1 MRKRILSI
9 LLCLVM
15 VVGLFPTMAFAA
27 DGSGATTGRGTKTD
41 PYCVSTYA
49 EMKRLLERS
58 ASSYIKVVGMDN
70 DSDVGGVPI
79 HRLIAGRDFESTEP
93 AIDIPSGANH
103 HLEIATDIWFVAD
116 PLDGD
121 KNIFGRLIDLVYGSS
136 LEITGTGSLRLEVNA
151 LTVKNAIIDNWGG
164 ELTID
169 GSVTLNGFQDF
180 TTNVAT
186 RPIWIDGGVTN
197 IKGGYIYGHNNMKTT
212 SDAVTSAISFGNNLA
227 DGTELNI
234 SGGTIKQ
241 VNNSIN
247 QGNENS
253 CALYVDNDTVAN
265 AIHLTGGTFEGGMK
279 MKTDKPLSNLLS
291 AGYQFYDMSANAFF
305 DGSVSKTQKKLT
317 VTPTG
322 VNPTVIDKVSLN
334 IKSLN
339 KRKTLSDL
347 ECGYDPSSKMTL
359 TDFVV
364 CKGLNNTTDKIEGKN
379 TPYDLHQ
386 DYTAMYTFE
395 AGRSYSFADTVE
407 NQVSVSGGDFW
418 KADILDGS
426 TKKLCVFVNFPS
438 NQVKEV
444 SMTMKSKGD
453 FKTIEDLKCQSF
465 VPDDKL
471 ELVNQM
477 FFAGLKDTSNEHQ
490 IEDLKT
496 AYQPA
501 ADYTGFYVFKLKPGF
516 SFAQDITDLAKKHVT
531 ISEGEI
537 YNVDTMKNK
546 DGAML
551 LRVFVSFEGTGSSI
565 SNVHLNF
572 KPVGVRH
579 QIADMSPVNWTPGEE
594 TLKLYNVCYYD
605 GADTDAD
612 AKKLENIEAAYDRN
626 KAYSVSFQLI
636 GEMGAVFADGF
647 DKNSIT
653 LSDGKVWK
661 VQRINKSK
669 MVICVTFPAS
679 GDTATK
685 INAVGLTI
693 KPYDQRHDL
702 VDFVPTAITP
712 EGMSVTST
720 NIYKDGTL
728 YTGSYDANTAYSVGY
743 SLNTKSGYAFENGFE
758 KENVTVSNGTV
769 QSVNVINNNYVIVY
783 VDFPKDPTT
792 DPNYV
797 TEAAVQIAAPVA
809 GEKPKGTVDI
819 PVLGDNKDKV
829 KKATMWWSGMLSGK
843 TAFVAGQEYTAIVE
857 LAPKEG
863 VTFADNMKLKVN
875 GKAADLLSKDP
886 TDGSVQFKVKFT
898 AVAPSTDP
906 NYVTEA
912 AVQIVAPVAGEKPK
926 GTVDIPVL
934 GDNKDKVKKATMWW
948 SGMLSGKTAFVAGQ
962 EYTAIVELAPKEGV
976 TFADNMKLKVNGKA
990 ADLLSKDPTDGSV
1003 QFKVK
1008 FTATGSTHTHSYGTD
1023 WKYDNT
1029 NHWHE
1034 CECGDKADVAAHSA
1048 SEWIVDTAA
1057 TETADGAKHKECTV
1071 CKKVL
1076 ETATIPAT
1084 GSTHTHSYNQETVK
1098 PEALKTPAD
1107 CTGNAVYFKSCSC
1120 GAISTTDAFVAM
1132 NTALGHA
1139 YGSDW
1144 KYDSTNH
1151 WHECSRCHDKKDEA
1165 AHDYGSDNV
1174 CDTCGY
1180 DKTVPHTHNLTLV
1193 AAKAATCTTA
1203 GNSAY
1208 YTCDGCDKWFADATG
1223 SVEITDKTSVK
1234 IPAPGHTAGTEWKSD
1249 DTNHWHE
1256 CTVAGCGVIIE
1267 STKSAH
1273 TAGEWIVD
1281 TPATATTAGTKHKEC
1296 TVCKKVIET
1305 ATIPATGSGS
1315 TGGGGGG
1322 SSVTTYAITVKS
1334 AKNGDVTAS
1343 RKSASKGTTVTLT
1356 VDPDKGYVLDT
1367 LTVLDGKDKEIKL
1380 TEKNGKYTFTMPA
1393 SKVTVAATFKA
1404 SAPTGKN
1411 PFIDVPAGSYYEDA
1425 VVWAVEKGITS
1436 GTSAVTFDPNGN
1448 CTRAQAVT
1456 FLWRAAGSP
1465 APKTKVMPFADVK
1478 AGSYYYDAVLWAVE
1492 QGITK
1497 GASDTMFSPDA
1508 TCTRA
1513 QIVTFL
1519 WRANGSPAVSGNSA
1533 FTDVASDAYYAAAV
1547 TWAEKNGVTGGIG
1560 GGLFGSNNN
1569 CTRAQIVT
1577 FIYRSV
1583 K

>member
-15 VVGLFPTMAFAA
+15 VVGLIPTMAFAA
-27 DGSGATTGRGTKTD
+27 DGSGATKGSGTKSD

-49 EMKRLLERS
+49 EMKRLLQTP
-58 ASSYIKVVGMDN
+58 ASYYIKVVGMDN
-70 DSDVGGVPI
+70 NATNDDTPVRILYGETDYKPME
-79 HRLIAGRDFESTEP
+79 A
-93 AIDIPSGANH
+93 AISIPRYAHH
-103 HLEIATDIWFVAD
+103 HLEIATNIWFVAD
-116 PLDGD
+116 PTKKENGSI
-121 KNIFGRLIDLVYGSS
+121 KNIFARLIDVESGSS
-136 LEITGTGSLRLEVNA
+136 LEVTGTGSLRVEVNT
-151 LTVKNAIIDNWGG
+151 LTATNAIICNWGG

-169 GSVTLNGFQDF
+169 GSVTLNGIQDF
-180 TTNVAT
+180 TSNVAT
-186 RPIWIDGGVTN
+186 RPIWINGGVTN
-197 IKGGYIYGHNNMKTT
+197 IKGGYIYGHNNVTT
-212 SDAVTSAISFGNNLA
+212 VNYGGSSAIRFGETLA
-227 DGTELNI
+227 EGTVLNI

-241 VNNSIN
+241 VNNETN

-253 CALYVDNDTVAN
+253 CALYAKVAN
-265 AIHLTGGTFEGGMK
+265 AIHLTGGIFEGGIK
-279 MKTDKPLSNLLS
+279 MAEDRPLSDLL
-291 AGYQFYDMSANAFF
+291 AEGYQFYDMDANAFF

-322 VNPTVIDKVSLN
+322 VNPTVIDKISLN

-339 KRKTLSDL
+339 ERKTLSDL

-364 CKGLNNTTDKIEGKN
+364 RKGLNNTTDKIEGKN
-379 TPYDLHQ
+379 TPYDPQQ

-395 AGRSYSFADTVE
+395 ARRSYSFADTVE

-426 TKKLCVFVNFPS
+426 TKKLCVFVNFQS

-453 FKTIEDLKCQSF
+453 FKTIEDLKCHSF

-490 IEDLKT
+490 ITNLT
-496 AYQPA
+496 AAYQPA
-501 ADYTGFYVFKLKPGF
+501 ADYTGVYVFKLKPGF

-537 YNVDTMKNK
+537 YGVDTMKNK
-546 DGAML
+546 DDAML

-636 GEMGAVFADGF
+636 GETGAVFADGF

-693 KPYDQRHDL
+693 KPREQRKAL
-702 VDFVPTAITP
+702 ADFVPTAITP

-797 TEAAVQIAAPVA
+797 TEAVVQIAAPVAGEKPKGTVDIPVLGDNKDKVKKATMWWSGMLSGNTAFVAGQEYTAIVVLEPKEGVTFADDMKLNVNGKVVDLLSKDPTDGSVQFKIMFTAVDPSTGPNYVTEAAVQIAAPVA

-829 KKATMWWSGMLSGK
+829 KKATMWWSGMLSGN
-843 TAFVAGQEYTAIVE
+843 TAFVAGQEYTAIVVLE
-857 LAPKEG
+857 PKEG
-863 VTFADNMKLKVN
+863 VTFADDMKLNVN
-875 GKAADLLSKDP
+875 GKVVDLLSKDP
-886 TDGSVQFKVKFT
+886 TDGSVQFK
-898 AVAPSTDP
+898 
-906 NYVTEA
+906 
-912 AVQIVAPVAGEKPK
+912 I
-926 GTVDIPVL
+926 
-934 GDNKDKVKKATMWW
+934 M
-948 SGMLSGKTAFVAGQ
+948 
-962 EYTAIVELAPKEGV
+962 
-976 TFADNMKLKVNGKA
+976 
-990 ADLLSKDPTDGSV
+990 
-1003 QFKVK
+1003 

-1023 WKYDNT
+1023 WKYDDT

-1034 CECGDKADVAAHSA
+1034 CECGDKADIAAHSA
-1048 SEWIVDTAA
+1048 SEWIIDTAA

-1084 GSTHTHSYNQETVK
+1084 GSSHTHSYGTE
-1098 PEALKTPAD
+1098 
-1107 CTGNAVYFKSCSC
+1107 
-1120 GAISTTDAFVAM
+1120 
-1132 NTALGHA
+1132 
-1139 YGSDW
+1139 W
-1144 KYDSTNH
+1144 KYDGTNH
-1151 WHECSRCHDKKDEA
+1151 WHECECGDKADVA
-1165 AHDYGSDNV
+1165 AH
-1174 CDTCGY
+1174 
-1180 DKTVPHTHNLTLV
+1180 
-1193 AAKAATCTTA
+1193 
-1203 GNSAY
+1203 SA
-1208 YTCDGCDKWFADATG
+1208 
-1223 SVEITDKTSVK
+1223 S
-1234 IPAPGHTAGTEWKSD
+1234 
-1249 DTNHWHE
+1249 
-1256 CTVAGCGVIIE
+1256 
-1267 STKSAH
+1267 
-1273 TAGEWIVD
+1273 EWIVD
-1281 TPATATTAGTKHKEC
+1281 TDATETADGAKHKEC
-1296 TVCKKVIET
+1296 TVCKKVLET
-1305 ATIPATGSGS
+1305 ETIPATGSTHTHSYGTDWKYDGTNHWHECQCGDKADIAAHSASEWIIDTAATETADGAKHKECTVCKKVLETAPIPATGS
-1315 TGGGGGG
+1315 THTHSYGTDWKYDDTNHWHECECRDKADTAAHSFQWVIDKAATKKATGIKHEECTVCGAKRSENTVIDKLPNGGNTGNTGSGNNNTDKPGKDNSTKSPQTGDSSNLIGWLAALFVSGG
-1322 SSVTTYAITVKS
+1322 V
-1334 AKNGDVTAS
+1334 
-1343 RKSASKGTTVTLT
+1343 
-1356 VDPDKGYVLDT
+1356 
-1367 LTVLDGKDKEIKL
+1367 LTVLGL
-1380 TEKNGKYTFTMPA
+1380 NGKKRKE
-1393 SKVTVAATFKA
+1393 S
-1404 SAPTGKN
+1404 
-1411 PFIDVPAGSYYEDA
+1411 E
-1425 VVWAVEKGITS
+1425 
-1436 GTSAVTFDPNGN
+1436 
-1448 CTRAQAVT
+1448 
-1456 FLWRAAGSP
+1456 
-1465 APKTKVMPFADVK
+1465 
-1478 AGSYYYDAVLWAVE
+1478 
-1492 QGITK
+1492 
-1497 GASDTMFSPDA
+1497 
-1508 TCTRA
+1508 
-1513 QIVTFL
+1513 
-1519 WRANGSPAVSGNSA
+1519 
-1533 FTDVASDAYYAAAV
+1533 
-1547 TWAEKNGVTGGIG
+1547 AE
-1560 GGLFGSNNN
+1560 
-1569 CTRAQIVT
+1569 
-1577 FIYRSV
+1577 
-1583 K
+1583 

>member
-27 DGSGATTGRGTKTD
+27 DGSGATTGRGTKSD

-49 EMKRLLERS
+49 EMKRLLQTP
-58 ASSYIKVVGMDN
+58 ASYYIKVVGMDN
-70 DSDVGGVPI
+70 NATNDDTPVRILYGETDYNPME
-79 HRLIAGRDFESTEP
+79 A
-93 AIDIPSGANH
+93 AISIPRYAHH
-103 HLEIATDIWFVAD
+103 HLEIATNIWFVAD
-116 PLDGD
+116 PTKKENGSI
-121 KNIFGRLIDLVYGSS
+121 KNIFARLIDVESGSS
-136 LEITGTGSLRLEVNA
+136 LEVTGTGSLRVEVNA
-151 LTVKNAIIDNWGG
+151 LTARNVIIDNWGG

-169 GSVTLNGFQDF
+169 GSVTLNGIQDF

-197 IKGGYIYGHNNMKTT
+197 IKGGYIYGHNSVTT
-212 SDAVTSAISFGNNLA
+212 INYGGSSAIRFGETLA
-227 DGTELNI
+227 EGTALNI

-241 VNNSIN
+241 VNNSTN

-253 CALYVDNDTVAN
+253 CALYVDNDKVAN
-265 AIHLTGGTFEGGMK
+265 AIHLTGGIFEGGMK

-322 VNPTVIDKVSLN
+322 VNPTVIDKVTLSVKPKAERTKLEDFMYTAYTPYTKLKN
-334 IKSLN
+334 PSYQVYEGLN
-339 KRKTLSDL
+339 KTGGTLSTEYDASKDYSAIYQFKT
-347 ECGYDPSSKMTL
+347 ESGYVVAKSITAADVTL
-359 TDFVV
+359 TSGDGQIW
-364 CKGLNNTTDKIEGKN
+364 KINRYDENTLLV
-379 TPYDLHQ
+379 Y
-386 DYTAMYTFE
+386 
-395 AGRSYSFADTVE
+395 
-407 NQVSVSGGDFW
+407 
-418 KADILDGS
+418 
-426 TKKLCVFVNFPS
+426 VNFPS
-438 NQVKEV
+438 NRVKEV

-453 FKTIEDLKCQSF
+453 FKAIEDLKCQSF
-465 VPDDKL
+465 VPTDKL

-501 ADYTGFYVFKLKPGF
+501 ADYTGVYVFKLKPGF

-537 YNVDTMKNK
+537 YNVDNTMKNK

-579 QIADMSPVNWTPGEE
+579 QIADMRPVNWTPGEE
-594 TLKLYNVCYYD
+594 TLKLDNVCYYD
-605 GADTDAD
+605 GADTDDNAH
-612 AKKLENIEAAYDRN
+612 KLTNIEAAYDRN

-661 VQRINKSK
+661 VQRIDKNK

-685 INAVGLTI
+685 INAINLTI
-693 KPYDQRHDL
+693 KPYDQRHAL
-702 VDFVPTAITP
+702 ADFVPTAITP

-829 KKATMWWSGMLSGK
+829 KKATMWWSGMLSGN
-843 TAFVAGQEYTAIVE
+843 TAFVAGQEYTAIVVLE
-857 LAPKEG
+857 PKEG
-863 VTFADNMKLKVN
+863 VTFADDMKLNVN
-875 GKAADLLSKDP
+875 GKVVDLLSKDP
-886 TDGSVQFKVKFT
+886 TDGSVQFK
-898 AVAPSTDP
+898 
-906 NYVTEA
+906 
-912 AVQIVAPVAGEKPK
+912 I
-926 GTVDIPVL
+926 
-934 GDNKDKVKKATMWW
+934 M
-948 SGMLSGKTAFVAGQ
+948 
-962 EYTAIVELAPKEGV
+962 
-976 TFADNMKLKVNGKA
+976 
-990 ADLLSKDPTDGSV
+990 
-1003 QFKVK
+1003 

-1023 WKYDNT
+1023 WKYDDT

-1034 CECGDKADVAAHSA
+1034 CECGDKADIAAHSA

-1084 GSTHTHSYNQETVK
+1084 GSTHTHSY
-1098 PEALKTPAD
+1098 
-1107 CTGNAVYFKSCSC
+1107 
-1120 GAISTTDAFVAM
+1120 
-1132 NTALGHA
+1132 
-1139 YGSDW
+1139 
-1144 KYDSTNH
+1144 
-1151 WHECSRCHDKKDEA
+1151 
-1165 AHDYGSDNV
+1165 
-1174 CDTCGY
+1174 
-1180 DKTVPHTHNLTLV
+1180 
-1193 AAKAATCTTA
+1193 
-1203 GNSAY
+1203 
-1208 YTCDGCDKWFADATG
+1208 
-1223 SVEITDKTSVK
+1223 
-1234 IPAPGHTAGTEWKSD
+1234 GTEWKYD

-1256 CTVAGCGVIIE
+1256 CECGDKADIAAH
-1267 STKSAH
+1267 SAS
-1273 TAGEWIVD
+1273 EWIVD
-1281 TPATATTAGTKHKEC
+1281 TAATKTADGAKHKEC
-1296 TVCKKVIET
+1296 TVCKKVLET

-1367 LTVLDGKDKEIKL
+1367 LTVLDSKDKEIKL
-1380 TEKNGKYTFTMPA
+1380 TEKNSKYTFTMPD
-1393 SKVTVAATFKA
+1393 SKVTVEATFKA

-1436 GTSAVTFDPNGN
+1436 STSAVTFDPNGN

-1497 GASDTMFSPDA
+1497 GTGDTMFSPDA

-1547 TWAEKNGVTGGIG
+1547 TWAEKNDVTGGIG

-1577 FIYRSV
+1577 FLYRAM

>member
-15 VVGLFPTMAFAA
+15 VVGLIPTMAFAA
-27 DGSGATTGRGTKTD
+27 DGSGATTGSGTKSD

-49 EMKRLLERS
+49 EMKRLLQTP
-58 ASSYIKVVGMDN
+58 ASYYIKVVGMDN
-70 DSDVGGVPI
+70 NATNDDTPVRILYGETDYKPME
-79 HRLIAGRDFESTEP
+79 A
-93 AIDIPSGANH
+93 AISIPRYAHH
-103 HLEIATDIWFVAD
+103 HLEIATNIWFVAD
-116 PLDGD
+116 PTKKENGSI
-121 KNIFGRLIDLVYGSS
+121 KNIFARLIDVESGSS
-136 LEITGTGSLRLEVNA
+136 LEVTGTGSLRVEVNT
-151 LTVKNAIIDNWGG
+151 LTATNAIICNWGG

-169 GSVTLNGFQDF
+169 GSVTLNGIQDF
-180 TTNVAT
+180 TSNVAT
-186 RPIWIDGGVTN
+186 RPIWINGGVTN
-197 IKGGYIYGHNNMKTT
+197 IKGGYIYGHNNVTT
-212 SDAVTSAISFGNNLA
+212 VNYGGSSAIRFGETLA
-227 DGTELNI
+227 EGTVLNI

-241 VNNSIN
+241 VNNETN

-253 CALYVDNDTVAN
+253 CALYAKVAN
-265 AIHLTGGTFEGGMK
+265 AIHLTGGIFEGGIK
-279 MKTDKPLSNLLS
+279 MAEDRPLSDLL
-291 AGYQFYDMSANAFF
+291 AEGYQFYDMDANAFF

-322 VNPTVIDKVSLN
+322 VNPTVIDKISLN

-339 KRKTLSDL
+339 ERKTLSDL

-364 CKGLNNTTDKIEGKN
+364 RKGLNNTTDKIEGKN
-379 TPYDLHQ
+379 TPYDPQQ

-395 AGRSYSFADTVE
+395 ARRSYSFADTVE

-426 TKKLCVFVNFPS
+426 TKKLCVFVNFQS

-453 FKTIEDLKCQSF
+453 FKTIEDLKCHSF

-490 IEDLKT
+490 ITNLT
-496 AYQPA
+496 AAYQPA
-501 ADYTGFYVFKLKPGF
+501 ADYTGVYVFKLKPGF

-537 YNVDTMKNK
+537 YGVDTMKNK
-546 DGAML
+546 DDAML

-636 GEMGAVFADGF
+636 GETGAVFADGF

-693 KPYDQRHDL
+693 KPREQRKAL
-702 VDFVPTAITP
+702 ADFVPTAITP

-797 TEAAVQIAAPVA
+797 TEAVVQIAAPVAGEKPKGTVDIPVLGDNKDKVKKATMWWSGMLSGNTAFVAGQEYTAIVVLEPKEGVTFADDMKLNVNGKVVDLLSKDPTDGSVQFKIMFTAVDPSTGPNYVTEAAVQIAAPVA

-829 KKATMWWSGMLSGK
+829 KKATMWWSGMLSGN
-843 TAFVAGQEYTAIVE
+843 TAFVAGQEYTAIVVLE
-857 LAPKEG
+857 PKEG
-863 VTFADNMKLKVN
+863 VTFADDMKLNVN
-875 GKAADLLSKDP
+875 GKVVDLLSKDP
-886 TDGSVQFKVKFT
+886 TDGSVQFK
-898 AVAPSTDP
+898 
-906 NYVTEA
+906 
-912 AVQIVAPVAGEKPK
+912 I
-926 GTVDIPVL
+926 
-934 GDNKDKVKKATMWW
+934 M
-948 SGMLSGKTAFVAGQ
+948 
-962 EYTAIVELAPKEGV
+962 
-976 TFADNMKLKVNGKA
+976 
-990 ADLLSKDPTDGSV
+990 
-1003 QFKVK
+1003 

-1023 WKYDNT
+1023 WKYDDT

-1034 CECGDKADVAAHSA
+1034 CECGDKADIAAHSA
-1048 SEWIVDTAA
+1048 SEWIIDTAA

-1084 GSTHTHSYNQETVK
+1084 GSSHTHSYGTE
-1098 PEALKTPAD
+1098 
-1107 CTGNAVYFKSCSC
+1107 
-1120 GAISTTDAFVAM
+1120 
-1132 NTALGHA
+1132 
-1139 YGSDW
+1139 W
-1144 KYDSTNH
+1144 KYDGTNH
-1151 WHECSRCHDKKDEA
+1151 WHECECGDKADVA
-1165 AHDYGSDNV
+1165 AH
-1174 CDTCGY
+1174 
-1180 DKTVPHTHNLTLV
+1180 
-1193 AAKAATCTTA
+1193 
-1203 GNSAY
+1203 SA
-1208 YTCDGCDKWFADATG
+1208 
-1223 SVEITDKTSVK
+1223 S
-1234 IPAPGHTAGTEWKSD
+1234 
-1249 DTNHWHE
+1249 
-1256 CTVAGCGVIIE
+1256 
-1267 STKSAH
+1267 
-1273 TAGEWIVD
+1273 EWIVD
-1281 TPATATTAGTKHKEC
+1281 TDATETADGAKHKEC
-1296 TVCKKVIET
+1296 TVCKKVLET
-1305 ATIPATGSGS
+1305 ETIPATGSTHTHSYGTDWKYDGTNHWHECQCGDKADIAAHSASEWIIDTAATETADGAKHKECTVCKKVLETAPIPATGS
-1315 TGGGGGG
+1315 THTHSYGTDWKYDDTNHWHECECRDKADTAAHSFQWVIDKAATKKATGIKHEECTVCGAKRSENTVIDKLPNGGNTGNTGSGNNNTDKPGKDNSTKSPQTGDSSNLIGWLAALFVSGG
-1322 SSVTTYAITVKS
+1322 V
-1334 AKNGDVTAS
+1334 
-1343 RKSASKGTTVTLT
+1343 
-1356 VDPDKGYVLDT
+1356 
-1367 LTVLDGKDKEIKL
+1367 LTVLGL
-1380 TEKNGKYTFTMPA
+1380 NGKKRKE
-1393 SKVTVAATFKA
+1393 S
-1404 SAPTGKN
+1404 
-1411 PFIDVPAGSYYEDA
+1411 E
-1425 VVWAVEKGITS
+1425 
-1436 GTSAVTFDPNGN
+1436 
-1448 CTRAQAVT
+1448 
-1456 FLWRAAGSP
+1456 
-1465 APKTKVMPFADVK
+1465 
-1478 AGSYYYDAVLWAVE
+1478 
-1492 QGITK
+1492 
-1497 GASDTMFSPDA
+1497 
-1508 TCTRA
+1508 
-1513 QIVTFL
+1513 
-1519 WRANGSPAVSGNSA
+1519 
-1533 FTDVASDAYYAAAV
+1533 
-1547 TWAEKNGVTGGIG
+1547 AE
-1560 GGLFGSNNN
+1560 
-1569 CTRAQIVT
+1569 
-1577 FIYRSV
+1577 
-1583 K
+1583 

>member
-15 VVGLFPTMAFAA
+15 VVGLIPTMAFAA
-27 DGSGATTGRGTKTD
+27 DGSGATTGSGTKSD

-49 EMKRLLERS
+49 EMKRLLQTP
-58 ASSYIKVVGMDN
+58 ASYYIKVVGMDN
-70 DSDVGGVPI
+70 NATNDDTPVRILYGETDYKPME
-79 HRLIAGRDFESTEP
+79 A
-93 AIDIPSGANH
+93 AISIPRYAHH
-103 HLEIATDIWFVAD
+103 HLEIATNIWFVAD
-116 PLDGD
+116 PTKKENGSI
-121 KNIFGRLIDLVYGSS
+121 KNIFARLIDVESGSS
-136 LEITGTGSLRLEVNA
+136 LEVTGTGSLRVEVNT
-151 LTVKNAIIDNWGG
+151 LTATNAIICNWGG

-169 GSVTLNGFQDF
+169 GSVTLNGIQDF
-180 TTNVAT
+180 HSNVAT
-186 RPIWIDGGVTN
+186 RPIWINGGVTN
-197 IKGGYIYGHNNMKTT
+197 IKGGYIYGHNNVTT
-212 SDAVTSAISFGNNLA
+212 VNYGGSSAIRFGETLA
-227 DGTELNI
+227 EGTVLNI

-241 VNNSIN
+241 VNNETN

-253 CALYVDNDTVAN
+253 CALYAKVAN
-265 AIHLTGGTFEGGMK
+265 AIHLTGGIFEGGIK
-279 MKTDKPLSNLLS
+279 MAEDRPLSDLL
-291 AGYQFYDMSANAFF
+291 AEGYQFYDMDANAFF

-339 KRKTLSDL
+339 ERKTLSDL

-364 CKGLNNTTDKIEGKN
+364 RKGLNNTTDKIEGKN
-379 TPYDLHQ
+379 TPYDPQQ

-395 AGRSYSFADTVE
+395 ARRSYSFADTVE

-426 TKKLCVFVNFPS
+426 TKKLCVFVNFQS

-453 FKTIEDLKCQSF
+453 FKTIEDLKCHSF

-490 IEDLKT
+490 ITNLT
-496 AYQPA
+496 AAYQPA
-501 ADYTGFYVFKLKPGF
+501 ADYTGVYVFKLKPGF

-537 YNVDTMKNK
+537 YGVDTMKNK
-546 DGAML
+546 DDAML

-636 GEMGAVFADGF
+636 GETGAVFADGF
-647 DKNSIT
+647 DASSIT

-661 VQRINKSK
+661 VQRINKSN

-693 KPYDQRHDL
+693 KPREQRKAL
-702 VDFVPTAITP
+702 ADFVPTAITP

-829 KKATMWWSGMLSGK
+829 KKATMWWSGMLSGN
-843 TAFVAGQEYTAIVE
+843 TAFVAGQEYTAIVVLE
-857 LAPKEG
+857 PKEG
-863 VTFADNMKLKVN
+863 VTFADDMKLNVN
-875 GKAADLLSKDP
+875 GKVVDLLSKDP
-886 TDGSVQFKVKFT
+886 TDGSVQFKIMFT
-898 AVAPSTDP
+898 AVDPSTGP

-912 AVQIVAPVAGEKPK
+912 AVQIAAPVAGEKPK

-948 SGMLSGKTAFVAGQ
+948 SGMLSGNTAFVAGQ
-962 EYTAIVELAPKEGV
+962 EYTAIVVLEPKEGV
-976 TFADNMKLKVNGKA
+976 TFADDMKLNVNGKVV
-990 ADLLSKDPTDGSV
+990 DLLSKDPTDGSV
-1003 QFKVK
+1003 QFKIM

-1023 WKYDNT
+1023 WKYDDT

-1034 CECGDKADVAAHSA
+1034 CECGDKADIAAHSA
-1048 SEWIVDTAA
+1048 SEWIIDTAA

-1084 GSTHTHSYNQETVK
+1084 GSSHTHSYGTE
-1098 PEALKTPAD
+1098 
-1107 CTGNAVYFKSCSC
+1107 
-1120 GAISTTDAFVAM
+1120 
-1132 NTALGHA
+1132 
-1139 YGSDW
+1139 W
-1144 KYDSTNH
+1144 KYDGTNH
-1151 WHECSRCHDKKDEA
+1151 WHECECGDKADVA
-1165 AHDYGSDNV
+1165 AH
-1174 CDTCGY
+1174 
-1180 DKTVPHTHNLTLV
+1180 
-1193 AAKAATCTTA
+1193 
-1203 GNSAY
+1203 SA
-1208 YTCDGCDKWFADATG
+1208 
-1223 SVEITDKTSVK
+1223 S
-1234 IPAPGHTAGTEWKSD
+1234 
-1249 DTNHWHE
+1249 
-1256 CTVAGCGVIIE
+1256 
-1267 STKSAH
+1267 
-1273 TAGEWIVD
+1273 EWIVD
-1281 TPATATTAGTKHKEC
+1281 TDATETADGAKHKEC
-1296 TVCKKVIET
+1296 TVCKKVLET
-1305 ATIPATGSGS
+1305 APIPATGSTHTHSYGTDWKYDDTNHWHECECRDKADTAAHSFQWVIDKAATKKATGIKHEECTVCGAKRSENTVIDKLPNGGNTGNTGS
-1315 TGGGGGG
+1315 GNNNTDKPGKDNSTKSPQTGDSSNLIGWLAALFVSGG
-1322 SSVTTYAITVKS
+1322 V
-1334 AKNGDVTAS
+1334 
-1343 RKSASKGTTVTLT
+1343 
-1356 VDPDKGYVLDT
+1356 
-1367 LTVLDGKDKEIKL
+1367 LTVLGL
-1380 TEKNGKYTFTMPA
+1380 NGKKRKE
-1393 SKVTVAATFKA
+1393 S
-1404 SAPTGKN
+1404 
-1411 PFIDVPAGSYYEDA
+1411 E
-1425 VVWAVEKGITS
+1425 
-1436 GTSAVTFDPNGN
+1436 
-1448 CTRAQAVT
+1448 
-1456 FLWRAAGSP
+1456 
-1465 APKTKVMPFADVK
+1465 
-1478 AGSYYYDAVLWAVE
+1478 
-1492 QGITK
+1492 
-1497 GASDTMFSPDA
+1497 
-1508 TCTRA
+1508 
-1513 QIVTFL
+1513 
-1519 WRANGSPAVSGNSA
+1519 
-1533 FTDVASDAYYAAAV
+1533 
-1547 TWAEKNGVTGGIG
+1547 AE
-1560 GGLFGSNNN
+1560 
-1569 CTRAQIVT
+1569 
-1577 FIYRSV
+1577 
-1583 K
+1583 

>member
-1 MRKRILSI
+1 MMRKRILSI

-27 DGSGATTGRGTKTD
+27 DGSGATTGRGTKSD

-49 EMKRLLERS
+49 EMKRLLEKP

-70 DSDVGGVPI
+70 DSDNVGVPI
-79 HRLIAGRDFESTEP
+79 RRLIAGRDFESTEP
-93 AIDIPSGANH
+93 AIDIPYGANH
-103 HLEIATDIWFVAD
+103 HLEIATNIWFVAD
-116 PLDGD
+116 PLDED
-121 KNIFGRLIDLVYGSS
+121 KNIFGRLIDLERGSS
-136 LEITGTGSLRLEVNA
+136 LEITGTGSLRVEVNA

-169 GSVTLNGFQDF
+169 GSVTLNGIQDF

-241 VNNSIN
+241 VNNSTN

-253 CALYVDNDTVAN
+253 CALYVDDDKAAN
-265 AIHLTGGTFEGGMK
+265 AIHLTGGIFEGGMK

-379 TPYDLHQ
+379 TPYDPHQ

-395 AGRSYSFADTVE
+395 ARPSYSFADTVE

-418 KADILDGS
+418 KADILGGS

-444 SMTMKSKGD
+444 SMTMNSKGD

-501 ADYTGFYVFKLKPGF
+501 ADYTGVYVFKLKPGF

-579 QIADMSPVNWTPGEE
+579 QIADMRPVNWTPGEE
-594 TLKLYNVCYYD
+594 TLKLDNVCYYD
-605 GADTDAD
+605 GADTDDNAH
-612 AKKLENIEAAYDRN
+612 KLTNIEAAYDRN

-661 VQRINKSK
+661 VQRIDKNK

-685 INAVGLTI
+685 INAINLTI
-693 KPYDQRHDL
+693 KPYDQRHAL
-702 VDFVPTAITP
+702 ADFVPTAITP

-783 VDFPKDPTT
+783 VDFPVTGPTT
-792 DPNYV
+792 YAV
-797 TEAAVQIAAPVA
+797 TV
-809 GEKPKGTVDI
+809 T
-819 PVLGDNKDKV
+819 
-829 KKATMWWSGMLSGK
+829 SGG
-843 TAFVAGQEYTAIVE
+843 
-857 LAPKEG
+857 
-863 VTFADNMKLKVN
+863 N
-875 GKAADLLSKDP
+875 G
-886 TDGSVQFKVKFT
+886 
-898 AVAPSTDP
+898 
-906 NYVTEA
+906 
-912 AVQIVAPVAGEKPK
+912 
-926 GTVDIPVL
+926 
-934 GDNKDKVKKATMWW
+934 
-948 SGMLSGKTAFVAGQ
+948 
-962 EYTAIVELAPKEGV
+962 
-976 TFADNMKLKVNGKA
+976 
-990 ADLLSKDPTDGSV
+990 
-1003 QFKVK
+1003 
-1008 FTATGSTHTHSYGTD
+1008 
-1023 WKYDNT
+1023 
-1029 NHWHE
+1029 
-1034 CECGDKADVAAHSA
+1034 SA
-1048 SEWIVDTAA
+1048 SA
-1057 TETADGAKHKECTV
+1057 
-1071 CKKVL
+1071 
-1076 ETATIPAT
+1076 
-1084 GSTHTHSYNQETVK
+1084 S
-1098 PEALKTPAD
+1098 
-1107 CTGNAVYFKSCSC
+1107 
-1120 GAISTTDAFVAM
+1120 
-1132 NTALGHA
+1132 
-1139 YGSDW
+1139 
-1144 KYDSTNH
+1144 
-1151 WHECSRCHDKKDEA
+1151 
-1165 AHDYGSDNV
+1165 
-1174 CDTCGY
+1174 
-1180 DKTVPHTHNLTLV
+1180 
-1193 AAKAATCTTA
+1193 
-1203 GNSAY
+1203 
-1208 YTCDGCDKWFADATG
+1208 
-1223 SVEITDKTSVK
+1223 
-1234 IPAPGHTAGTEWKSD
+1234 
-1249 DTNHWHE
+1249 
-1256 CTVAGCGVIIE
+1256 
-1267 STKSAH
+1267 
-1273 TAGEWIVD
+1273 
-1281 TPATATTAGTKHKEC
+1281 PATAVFGTEIKLTANADSSYHFKEWQVVKGGVTVKDNKFKMPAGDVEIKAVFEKDAPAEYTVKFDGNGGKASKDEMTTNNQKLAKLPDATRSGKYQFDGWYMKKDGGTKITTA
-1296 TVCKKVIET
+1296 TVFDKNTTVYAHWT
-1305 ATIPATGSGS
+1305 YTGGGS
-1315 TGGGGGG
+1315 SGGGGG

-1334 AKNGDVTAS
+1334 AKNGGVTAS
-1343 RKSASKGTTVTLT
+1343 HKSAAKDTAVTLT
-1356 VDPDKGYVLDT
+1356 VTPDKGYVLDT
-1367 LTVLDGKDKEIKL
+1367 LTVLDSKDKAVKL

-1393 SKVTVAATFKA
+1393 GKVTVSAAFKA
-1404 SAPTGKN
+1404 AAPASEN
-1411 PFIDVPAGSYYEDA
+1411 PFTDVPSGAYYEDA
-1425 VVWAVEKGITS
+1425 VIWAVKKDITS
-1436 GTSAVTFDPNGN
+1436 GTSATTFNPDGS

-1465 APKTKVMPFADVK
+1465 EPKSAAMPFTDVP
-1478 AGSYYYDAVLWAVE
+1478 AGSYFEKAVLWAVE
-1492 QGITK
+1492 NGITK
-1497 GASDTMFSPDA
+1497 GTSDTTFSPDA
-1508 TCTRA
+1508 SCTRA
-1513 QIVTFL
+1513 QIVPFL
-1519 WRANGSPAVSGNSA
+1519 WRAGGSPAVSGNSA
-1533 FTDVASDAYYAAAV
+1533 FSDVASDAYYAAAV
-1547 TWAEKNGVTGGIG
+1547 AWAEKNGVTGGIG
-1560 GGLFGSNNN
+1560 GGLFGSDNT

-1577 FIYRSV
+1577 FLHRAM

>member
-27 DGSGATTGRGTKTD
+27 DGSGATTGRGTKSD

-49 EMKRLLERS
+49 EMKRLLETP
-58 ASSYIKVVGMDN
+58 ASYYIKVVGMDN
-70 DSDVGGVPI
+70 NATNDDTPVRILYGETDYKPME
-79 HRLIAGRDFESTEP
+79 A
-93 AIDIPSGANH
+93 AISIPRYAHH
-103 HLEIATDIWFVAD
+103 HLEIATNIWFVAD
-116 PLDGD
+116 PTKKENGSI
-121 KNIFGRLIDLVYGSS
+121 KNIFARLIDVESGSS
-136 LEITGTGSLRLEVNA
+136 LEVTGTGSLRVEVNA
-151 LTVKNAIIDNWGG
+151 LTATNVIICNWGG

-169 GSVTLNGFQDF
+169 GSVTLNGIQDF
-180 TTNVAT
+180 HSNVAT
-186 RPIWIDGGVTN
+186 RPIWINGGVTN
-197 IKGGYIYGHNNMKTT
+197 IKGGYIYGHNNVTT
-212 SDAVTSAISFGNNLA
+212 INYGGSSAIRFGETLA
-227 DGTELNI
+227 EDTALNI

-241 VNNSIN
+241 VNNSTN

-339 KRKTLSDL
+339 ERKTLSDL

-379 TPYDLHQ
+379 TPYDPHQ

-418 KADILDGS
+418 KADILSGS

-501 ADYTGFYVFKLKPGF
+501 ADYTGVYVFKLKPGF

-537 YNVDTMKNK
+537 YGVDTMKNTA
-546 DGAML
+546 GAML

-594 TLKLYNVCYYD
+594 TLKLDNVCYYD

-612 AKKLENIEAAYDRN
+612 TKKLENIEAAYDRN

-636 GEMGAVFADGF
+636 GETGAVFADGF
-647 DKNSIT
+647 DASSIT

-661 VQRINKSK
+661 VQRINKSN

-693 KPYDQRHDL
+693 KPREQRKAL
-702 VDFVPTAITP
+702 ADFVPTAITP

-797 TEAAVQIAAPVA
+797 TEAVVQIAAPVA

-829 KKATMWWSGMLSGK
+829 KKATMWWSGMLSGN
-843 TAFVAGQEYTAIVE
+843 TAFVAGQEYTAIVVLE
-857 LAPKEG
+857 PKEG
-863 VTFADNMKLKVN
+863 VTFADNMKLNVN
-875 GKAADLLSKDP
+875 GKVVDLLSKDP

-898 AVAPSTDP
+898 AVAPAKPSISVTGTYTYNGSEHTATVSGYNPATMDISGNTGTDAG
-906 NYVTEA
+906 NYTVRVTSKTGKWADGSTEA
-912 AVQIVAPVAGEKPK
+912 VTAKWSIG
-926 GTVDIPVL
+926 
-934 GDNKDKVKKATMWW
+934 KATQKAPIGLTVTVPSTEGGSDGKI
-948 SGMLSGKTAFVAGQ
+948 SGVTDKMEYRMAGASS
-962 EYTAIVELAPKEGV
+962 YTACSGTEIENLSAGNYFVRYAEDDNHFASSDTVV
-976 TFADNMKLKVNGKA
+976 TVGGGEPL
-990 ADLLSKDPTDGSV
+990 
-1003 QFKVK
+1003 
-1008 FTATGSTHTHSYGTD
+1008 
-1023 WKYDNT
+1023 
-1029 NHWHE
+1029 
-1034 CECGDKADVAAHSA
+1034 
-1048 SEWIVDTAA
+1048 
-1057 TETADGAKHKECTV
+1057 
-1071 CKKVL
+1071 
-1076 ETATIPAT
+1076 
-1084 GSTHTHSYNQETVK
+1084 
-1098 PEALKTPAD
+1098 AD
-1107 CTGNAVYFKSCSC
+1107 CTITFNAGGGSGSMASVTVKAGTNYILPSC
-1120 GAISTTDAFVAM
+1120 GFTAPDDQEFKAWEIGGTEYKAGDSYTVKGNTEIKALWENSVITPITYTVTVGNDGNGTGTASPSTAA
-1132 NTALGHA
+1132 A
-1139 YGSDW
+1139 
-1144 KYDSTNH
+1144 ST
-1151 WHECSRCHDKKDEA
+1151 EIK
-1165 AHDYGSDNV
+1165 
-1174 CDTCGY
+1174 
-1180 DKTVPHTHNLTLV
+1180 LT
-1193 AAKAATCTTA
+1193 AKANKGYHFKEWQVVSPTGLVIANNKFTMPA
-1203 GNSAY
+1203 ENVEVKAIFEKNS
-1208 YTCDGCDKWFADATG
+1208 
-1223 SVEITDKTSVK
+1223 
-1234 IPAPGHTAGTEWKSD
+1234 
-1249 DTNHWHE
+1249 
-1256 CTVAGCGVIIE
+1256 
-1267 STKSAH
+1267 
-1273 TAGEWIVD
+1273 
-1281 TPATATTAGTKHKEC
+1281 
-1296 TVCKKVIET
+1296 
-1305 ATIPATGSGS
+1305 S

-1322 SSVTTYAITVKS
+1322 GVTTYPITVKS

-1343 RKSASKGTTVTLT
+1343 HKSASKGTTVTLT
-1356 VDPDKGYVLDT
+1356 VDPDKGYELDT

-1411 PFIDVPAGSYYEDA
+1411 PFVDVPAGSYYEDA

-1519 WRANGSPAVSGNSA
+1519 WRSQGVPAAGAVNP
-1533 FTDVASDAYYAAAV
+1533 FTDVAADAYYNTAVLWAA
-1547 TWAEKNGVTGGIG
+1547 ENGITGGTSATT
-1560 GGLFGSNNN
+1560 FSPNND

-1577 FIYRSV
+1577 FLYRYFV

>member
-15 VVGLFPTMAFAA
+15 VVGLIPTMAFAA
-27 DGSGATTGRGTKTD
+27 DGSGATTGSGTKSD

-49 EMKRLLERS
+49 EMKRLLQTP
-58 ASSYIKVVGMDN
+58 ASYYIKVVGMDN
-70 DSDVGGVPI
+70 NATNDDTPVRILYGETDYKPME
-79 HRLIAGRDFESTEP
+79 A
-93 AIDIPSGANH
+93 AISIPRYAHH
-103 HLEIATDIWFVAD
+103 HLEIATNIWFVAD
-116 PLDGD
+116 PTKKENGSI
-121 KNIFGRLIDLVYGSS
+121 KNIFARLIDVESGSS
-136 LEITGTGSLRLEVNA
+136 LEVTGTGSLRVEVNT
-151 LTVKNAIIDNWGG
+151 LTATNAIICNWGG

-169 GSVTLNGFQDF
+169 GSVTLNGIQDF
-180 TTNVAT
+180 TSNVAT
-186 RPIWIDGGVTN
+186 RPIWINGGVTN
-197 IKGGYIYGHNNMKTT
+197 IKGGYIYGHNNVTT
-212 SDAVTSAISFGNNLA
+212 VNYGGSSAIRFGETLA
-227 DGTELNI
+227 EGTVLNI

-241 VNNSIN
+241 VNNETN

-253 CALYVDNDTVAN
+253 CALYAKVAN
-265 AIHLTGGTFEGGMK
+265 AIHLTGGIFEGGIK
-279 MKTDKPLSNLLS
+279 MAEDRPLSDLL
-291 AGYQFYDMSANAFF
+291 AEGYQFYDMDANAFF

-322 VNPTVIDKVSLN
+322 VNPTVIDKISLN

-339 KRKTLSDL
+339 ERKTLSDL

-379 TPYDLHQ
+379 TPYDPQQ

-395 AGRSYSFADTVE
+395 ARRSYSFADTVE

-426 TKKLCVFVNFPS
+426 TKKLCVFVNFQS

-453 FKTIEDLKCQSF
+453 FKTIEDLKCHSF

-490 IEDLKT
+490 ITNLT
-496 AYQPA
+496 AAYQPA
-501 ADYTGFYVFKLKPGF
+501 ADYTGVYVFKLKPGF

-537 YNVDTMKNK
+537 YGVDTMKNK
-546 DGAML
+546 DDAML

-636 GEMGAVFADGF
+636 GETGAVFADGF

-693 KPYDQRHDL
+693 KPREQRKAL
-702 VDFVPTAITP
+702 ADFVPTAITP

-797 TEAAVQIAAPVA
+797 TEAVVQIAAPVA

-829 KKATMWWSGMLSGK
+829 KKATMWWSGMLSGN
-843 TAFVAGQEYTAIVE
+843 TAFVAGQEYTAIVVLE
-857 LAPKEG
+857 PKEG
-863 VTFADNMKLKVN
+863 VTFADDMKLNVN
-875 GKAADLLSKDP
+875 GKVVDLLSKDP
-886 TDGSVQFKVKFT
+886 TDGSVQFK
-898 AVAPSTDP
+898 
-906 NYVTEA
+906 
-912 AVQIVAPVAGEKPK
+912 I
-926 GTVDIPVL
+926 
-934 GDNKDKVKKATMWW
+934 M
-948 SGMLSGKTAFVAGQ
+948 
-962 EYTAIVELAPKEGV
+962 
-976 TFADNMKLKVNGKA
+976 
-990 ADLLSKDPTDGSV
+990 
-1003 QFKVK
+1003 

-1023 WKYDNT
+1023 WKYDDT

-1034 CECGDKADVAAHSA
+1034 CECGDKADIAAHSA
-1048 SEWIVDTAA
+1048 SEWIIDTAATETADGAKHKECTVCKKVLETETIPATGSTHTHSYGTDWKYDGTNHWHECQCGDKADIAAHSASEWIIDTAA

-1076 ETATIPAT
+1076 ETAPIPAT
-1084 GSTHTHSYNQETVK
+1084 GSTHTHSYGT
-1098 PEALKTPAD
+1098 
-1107 CTGNAVYFKSCSC
+1107 
-1120 GAISTTDAFVAM
+1120 
-1132 NTALGHA
+1132 
-1139 YGSDW
+1139 DW
-1144 KYDSTNH
+1144 KY
-1151 WHECSRCHDKKDEA
+1151 
-1165 AHDYGSDNV
+1165 
-1174 CDTCGY
+1174 
-1180 DKTVPHTHNLTLV
+1180 
-1193 AAKAATCTTA
+1193 
-1203 GNSAY
+1203 
-1208 YTCDGCDKWFADATG
+1208 
-1223 SVEITDKTSVK
+1223 
-1234 IPAPGHTAGTEWKSD
+1234 D

-1256 CTVAGCGVIIE
+1256 CECRDKADTAAHSFQWVIDKAA
-1267 STKSAH
+1267 TKK
-1273 TAGEWIVD
+1273 
-1281 TPATATTAGTKHKEC
+1281 ATGIKHEEC
-1296 TVCKKVIET
+1296 TVCGAKRSENTVIDKLPNGGNT
-1305 ATIPATGSGS
+1305 GNTGSGNNN
-1315 TGGGGGG
+1315 T
-1322 SSVTTYAITVKS
+1322 
-1334 AKNGDVTAS
+1334 
-1343 RKSASKGTTVTLT
+1343 
-1356 VDPDKGYVLDT
+1356 DKP
-1367 LTVLDGKDKEIKL
+1367 GKDDSTKSPQTGDSSNLIGWLAALFVSGGVL
-1380 TEKNGKYTFTMPA
+1380 TLLGMNGKKRKE
-1393 SKVTVAATFKA
+1393 S
-1404 SAPTGKN
+1404 
-1411 PFIDVPAGSYYEDA
+1411 E
-1425 VVWAVEKGITS
+1425 
-1436 GTSAVTFDPNGN
+1436 
-1448 CTRAQAVT
+1448 
-1456 FLWRAAGSP
+1456 
-1465 APKTKVMPFADVK
+1465 
-1478 AGSYYYDAVLWAVE
+1478 
-1492 QGITK
+1492 
-1497 GASDTMFSPDA
+1497 
-1508 TCTRA
+1508 
-1513 QIVTFL
+1513 
-1519 WRANGSPAVSGNSA
+1519 
-1533 FTDVASDAYYAAAV
+1533 
-1547 TWAEKNGVTGGIG
+1547 AE
-1560 GGLFGSNNN
+1560 
-1569 CTRAQIVT
+1569 
-1577 FIYRSV
+1577 
-1583 K
+1583 